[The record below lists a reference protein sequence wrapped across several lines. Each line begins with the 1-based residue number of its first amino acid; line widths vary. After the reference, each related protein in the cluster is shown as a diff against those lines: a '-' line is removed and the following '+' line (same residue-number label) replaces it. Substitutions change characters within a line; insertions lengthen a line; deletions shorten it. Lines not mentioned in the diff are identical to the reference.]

1 CFTHLVSGGHNLIG
15 NATNCTISGVTTGNK
30 TGNPGLAPL
39 GNYGGPTQTHALLP
53 GSQAIDAGD
62 PAGCTGYN
70 GILTTD
76 QRGAPRAFDGDG
88 NGSAICDMGA
98 FENYD
103 FDGDGYLDSQ
113 EVAIGENPNAFCP
126 IMRADVNMDGVVSI
140 LDFVLEAASFGQVV
154 PPAPARKD

>member
-1 CFTHLVSGGHNLIG
+1 GMYVDAGVGPVSMQNVTITNNSATAGGGLYNLGSVSMRNSILAGNTGTPDCFTHLVSGGHNLIG

-53 GSQAIDAGD
+53 GSAAIDAGD
-62 PAGCTGYN
+62 PTGCTGYN

-76 QRGAPRAFDGDG
+76 QRGAPRTFDGDG

-103 FDGDGYLDSQ
+103 FDGDGYL
-113 EVAIGENPNAFCP
+113 
-126 IMRADVNMDGVVSI
+126 
-140 LDFVLEAASFGQVV
+140 
-154 PPAPARKD
+154 